1 MATDES
7 TGRKIPLQETPPQ
20 ESLGPEKIMLLPGS
34 QNDGNVTIRYTEDNL
49 EVFGDFY
56 PPVGNSQPLKV
67 NSITDALARLNVVH
81 GLLWE
86 NIQEAVNDCNLNRKI
101 LKDVVLARGNP
112 PVKEVLSYFEIN
124 PNLKSP
130 PAEPRGNARIDYHA
144 FSPFIIVKKGQ
155 ILARQKPRKE
165 GQDGKDIHGNVIT
178 HGTLKPEGVSGGEHT
193 RNDEKYIYA
202 DINGQFIEENG
213 VLRVQDSLEIKGAVD
228 YHTGHIVFPGDI
240 SIEGPVSDGFK
251 IYSGGSLTI
260 KQTFDVTEA
269 ITKTD
274 LIVAGGIIGRG
285 RALIKA
291 GGALKTKFIENCK
304 VASRKTINVDSG
316 IVNCS
321 IYTMEKIEMGE
332 KGMILG
338 GEIYAVRGIKTGNIG
353 KKSGKATHIHCGVD
367 FTALQEK
374 EKLNYSLRIISAKL
388 AKLKELKEAEQA
400 LPQGSGPGNSEKKA
414 KIEETLKHLEE
425 EQNKITA
432 AITAVLG
439 RLNTFDSATVEV
451 LGEIAPGT
459 LIEICQVALFV
470 TEPLHH
476 VRIRLDRSAGKLVS
490 EPLVL

>member
-1 MATDES
+1 
-7 TGRKIPLQETPPQ
+7 
-20 ESLGPEKIMLLPGS
+20 MLLSGS
-34 QNDGNVTIRYTEDNL
+34 QNDGNVTIRYTEDGL
-49 EVFGDFY
+49 EVWGDFY
-56 PPVGNSQPLKV
+56 PPVGNSRPLKADSV
-67 NSITDALARLNVVH
+67 ADALAGFNIVH

-101 LKDVVLARGNP
+101 LKDVVLARGDP
-112 PVKEVLSYFEIN
+112 PVKEVLEYFEIN

-130 PAEPRGNARIDYHA
+130 PAEPKGSARIDYRA
-144 FSPFIIVKKGQ
+144 FSPFTIVKKGQ
-155 ILARQKPRKE
+155 ILAYQKPKKE
-165 GQDGKDIHGNVIT
+165 GRDGKDIHGNVIT
-178 HGTLKPEGVSGGEHT
+178 HGTVKPEGVSGGEHT
-193 RNDEKYIYA
+193 RNDGKFIYA
-202 DINGQFIEENG
+202 DINGQLIEENR
-213 VLRVQDSLEIKGAVD
+213 VLRVQNSLEIKGAVD

-274 LIVAGGIIGRG
+274 LVVAGGIIGRG
-285 RALIKA
+285 RALVKA

-304 VASRKTINVDSG
+304 VAARKTISVDAD

-338 GEIYAVRGIKTGNIG
+338 GEIYAVQGIKTGSIG

-374 EKLNYSLRIISAKL
+374 EKLNYSLRIIGAKL
-388 AKLKELKEAEQA
+388 AKLRELLEAEQA
-400 LPQGSGPGNSEKKA
+400 LSQGSDNGTGNSEKKA

-425 EQNKITA
+425 EQNKTTA

-451 LGEIAPGT
+451 LGEVAPGT
-459 LIEICQVALFV
+459 LIEICQIALFV

-476 VRIRLDRSAGKLVS
+476 VRIRLDRGLGKLVS
-490 EPLVL
+490 EPLS

>member
-7 TGRKIPLQETPPQ
+7 TGRKAPFQETPPQ
-20 ESLGPEKIMLLPGS
+20 ESPAPEKIMLLPGS
-34 QNDGNVTIRYTEDNL
+34 QNDGNVTICYTEDNL
-49 EVFGDFY
+49 EVRGDFY
-56 PPVGNSQPLKV
+56 PPVGNSQPLKAD
-67 NSITDALARLNVVH
+67 SIADALARLNVVH

-112 PVKEVLSYFEIN
+112 PVKEVLAYFEIN

-130 PAEPRGNARIDYHA
+130 PAEPKGNARIDYHA

-155 ILARQKPRKE
+155 ILARQKPRKK
-165 GQDGKDIHGNVIT
+165 GQDGKDIHGNVIV

-193 RNDEKYIYA
+193 KSDEKYIYA

-213 VLRVQDSLEIKGAVD
+213 VLRVQDSLQIKGAVD
-228 YHTGHIVFPGDI
+228 YHTGHIIFPGDI

-260 KQTFDVTEA
+260 RQTFDVTEA

-285 RALIKA
+285 RALVKA

-304 VASRKTINVDSG
+304 VASRKTISVDSG

-332 KGMILG
+332 KGTILG
-338 GEIYAVRGIKTGNIG
+338 GEIYAVQGIKTGNIG

-374 EKLNYSLRIISAKL
+374 EKLNYSLRIIGAKL
-388 AKLKELKEAEQA
+388 TKLRELKEAEFSE
-400 LPQGSGPGNSEKKA
+400 GSGGETGNSEKKA

-425 EQNKITA
+425 EQNKTTA

-439 RLNTFDSATVEV
+439 RLNTFDSAAVEV
-451 LGEIAPGT
+451 LGEVAPGT

-476 VRIRLDRSAGKLVS
+476 VRIRLDRSLGKLVS
-490 EPLVL
+490 EPLS